1 MTSLL
6 FFVSVCRTWF
16 REQSCSLTGI
26 RQLDRVQQPL
36 TVTLNYFAWNTEMW
50 PNSATSN
57 STYFFFDINFW
68 LLPEQIVTNHPP
80 IGITGLAATF
90 HWLQNPVELIWLV
103 LAHWNTPICHWVRQQ
118 FFFAAVARSGVVI
131 YVVAEPNYSQG
142 PQWNMV
148 LVIEC
153 NGGGKAIGQFPPT
166 SGVCFCPL
174 GGKSCCNPL
183 HFAFVFSHC
192 SAAKEFF
199 NLYRVAFVHFLNSFQ
214 GRGLIMTS
222 LSGD

>member
-118 FFFAAVARSGVVI
+118 FFFAALARSGVVI
-131 YVVAEPNYSQG
+131 YVVAEPNYSRSSVEYGPSDRVQRRGQG
-142 PQWNMV
+142 DRPIPAHFRR
-148 LVIEC
+148 LFLSTR
-153 NGGGKAIGQFPPT
+153 GKE
-166 SGVCFCPL
+166 L
-174 GGKSCCNPL
+174 L
-183 HFAFVFSHC
+183 
-192 SAAKEFF
+192 
-199 NLYRVAFVHFLNSFQ
+199 
-214 GRGLIMTS
+214 
-222 LSGD
+222 